1 VKAIGNT
8 PLIRINSLSDVTGCE
23 VRAGTRRPLRV
34 VLAPPPRDTRSQCS
48 GVRARRREVRL
59 APLDPPRQPLA
70 MSSLSRQSP
79 GRTPSRLL
87 HRPPTAS
94 RLSSSSRLP
103 THPRCALGPG
113 SGPTNNESL
122 SRAQRHSRRSQWQP
136 PSQTIEPHRCCR
148 PWNGA
153 DCRRVEPLVEWNW
166 QPPPPPPPP
175 AVATSKCTTP
185 MTLRGMS
192 TV

>member
-1 VKAIGNT
+1 MRG
-8 PLIRINSLSDVTGCE
+8 S
-23 VRAGTRRPLRV
+23 RV
-34 VLAPPPRDTRSQCS
+34 DSASSPRGPRPPPRDTRSQCS